1 MTSTRIASGVCAVA
15 ALVTAA
21 LAMGACGGSSDPAP
35 SAPAAA
41 AAPVTSS
48 EVSGIAVRHAIVTL
62 LPAAGPVPM
71 PAEPALMD
79 QRSKQFIPAVLLA
92 RVGQPVEFKN
102 SEDMPHNV
110 AVVRRESGAE
120 LFNVST
126 ETNQKYV
133 HTFDRVGQFDVKCDI
148 HEGMQATVIVSNG
161 PLTTIADDAGAFS
174 FPNVP
179 PGSYKVS
186 VTFAGQTVEQDLD
199 VNGARTSFKLKN

>member
-1 MTSTRIASGVCAVA
+1 V
-15 ALVTAA
+15 
-21 LAMGACGGSSDPAP
+21 
-35 SAPAAA
+35 
-41 AAPVTSS
+41 
-48 EVSGIAVRHAIVTL
+48 
-62 LPAAGPVPM
+62 
-71 PAEPALMD
+71 MD

-120 LFNVST
+120 VFNVST

-133 HTFDRVGQFDVKCDI
+133 HAFDRVGQFDVKCDI
-148 HEGMQATVIVSNG
+148 HEGMEATLIVSNG

-179 PGSYKVS
+179 PGSYTVS
-186 VTFAGQTVEQDLD
+186 VTFAGQTVEQAVE
-199 VNGARTSFKLKN
+199 VNGPRTSFKLNR